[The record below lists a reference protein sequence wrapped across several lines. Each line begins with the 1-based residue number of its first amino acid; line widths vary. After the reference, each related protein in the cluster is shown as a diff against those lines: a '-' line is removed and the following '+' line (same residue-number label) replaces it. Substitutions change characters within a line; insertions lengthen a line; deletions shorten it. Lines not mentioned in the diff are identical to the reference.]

1 MVIVLVHV
9 VLFYF
14 LQLLVGLHLRASLVV
29 TVMTWLSLFVGWG
42 AYMNVGT
49 APDNWNR
56 WGLNQWHWYCSES
69 APMGDAYKRG
79 VCALPSVR
87 KPPKDIS
94 FSGYCINRGKGY
106 LLPTWVWKITSEVLT
121 ECSSRH
127 QGESILMM
135 TGAFSRN
142 ISKFFFQGH

>member
-56 WGLNQWHWYCSES
+56 WGLNQWH
-69 APMGDAYKRG
+69 
-79 VCALPSVR
+79 
-87 KPPKDIS
+87 
-94 FSGYCINRGKGY
+94 
-106 LLPTWVWKITSEVLT
+106 
-121 ECSSRH
+121 
-127 QGESILMM
+127 
-135 TGAFSRN
+135 
-142 ISKFFFQGH
+142 